1 MKILLVEDEEKLAQ
15 SVKKGL
21 EQEGYVVD
29 WLSNGE
35 HAERRVLFDKNAYDL
50 VLLDIMIPGKS
61 GLELSE
67 SLRKAK
73 VNIPILMLTAR
84 DTKEDIVLGLN
95 AGADDYLVKPFY
107 FRELLARI
115 SALLRRPKESFS
127 EILEAR
133 NLKLDLKSKE
143 AYLSGK
149 KINLTQK
156 EYNILEFLMRHKG
169 EVVSRETLLSN
180 VWDFEYNSFSNVV
193 DVHMKNL
200 RKKINKKNDVLIETI
215 RGMGYKIE
223 A

>member
-1 MKILLVEDEEKLAQ
+1 MKILIVEDEEKLAQ

-29 WLSNGE
+29 WLSSGE
-35 HAERRVLFDKNAYDL
+35 HAERRILFDKNAYDL
-50 VLLDIMIPGKS
+50 VLLDIMIPDKN

-73 VNIPILMLTAR
+73 IDIPILMLTAR
-84 DTKEDIVLGLN
+84 DTKEDIVSGLN
-95 AGADDYLVKPFY
+95 VGADDYLVKPFY

-127 EILEAR
+127 ETLEAK

-143 AYLSGK
+143 AYLSGE
-149 KINLTQK
+149 KISLTQK
-156 EYNILEFLMRHKG
+156 EYNILEFLIRHKG

-200 RKKINKKNDVLIETI
+200 RKKINKKNDVLIKTV

-223 A
+223 V